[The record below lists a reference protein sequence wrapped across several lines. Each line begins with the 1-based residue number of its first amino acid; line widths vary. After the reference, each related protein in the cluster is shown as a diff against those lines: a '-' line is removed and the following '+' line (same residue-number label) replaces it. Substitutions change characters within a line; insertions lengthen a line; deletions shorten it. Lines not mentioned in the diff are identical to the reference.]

1 MRILYVLPAALAA
14 ACAQAPVQRVAVQAS
29 APDPEVIAMA
39 NAEAS
44 IRPRDFYARIGFL
57 ASDALEG
64 RDTPSPGLEAAAAYI
79 ASEFH
84 RFGMTPAGDPGSF
97 IQRWPYT
104 TRAMDVSSVRFD
116 VTARGASR
124 SYTYGSDYYAT
135 PGLRGSFRGGLAWVG
150 SDVPP
155 ASVRGTALQGRAA
168 ILAPGAA
175 LAGQS
180 LVRARAAADSAGAG
194 ALIVVLAPDIDET
207 RIRSMGG
214 GFRSPGAI
222 PVFFLRHDR
231 ARSLLADARQDFD
244 ALAAAGAPRRIVPL
258 DGIEANLHA
267 TIAETVHR
275 VPNVAGIVEG
285 SDPQL
290 KNTYV
295 VFSAHMDHTGICA
308 PLAEDRIC
316 NGADDDASGTAAIIE
331 LAEAFSMMPVR
342 PKRSLLFLAVS
353 GEEKGLLGSRHFA
366 DNPTVPI
373 ESIVANVNMDMIG
386 RNNPDSVVVIGQQY
400 SSLGPLL
407 HRVNSNLP
415 EPRMVIADDLWPE
428 QRFFFRSDHFNFAR
442 REVPAIFFFT
452 GVHEDYHQPSDT
464 VDKIDLE
471 KITRITRLIF
481 HYAHAIAEDVDPPRW
496 DPDGL
501 EEVRRLVRGG
511 R

>member
-1 MRILYVLPAALAA
+1 MRIHFVLPAVLAA
-14 ACAQAPVQRVAVQAS
+14 ACAQAPVQQVAVQAPAPGA
-29 APDPEVIAMA
+29 APDAMA
-39 NAEAS
+39 EAEAS

-84 RFGMTPAGDPGSF
+84 RFGMSPAGDPASF

-104 TRAMDVSSVRFD
+104 TRGMDVSAVRFEF
-116 VTARGASR
+116 TARGASR
-124 SYTYGSDYYAT
+124 SYTHGSDYYAT
-135 PGLRGSFRGGLAWVG
+135 PGLRGSFRGGLAFVG
-150 SDVPP
+150 TRVPP
-155 ASVRGTALQGRAA
+155 AAVRGSALQGRAA
-168 ILAPGAA
+168 ILVPGTS
-175 LAGQS
+175 LAGQD

-194 ALIVVLAPDIDET
+194 ALIVVLTPDIDES
-207 RIRSMGG
+207 RIRGMGG
-214 GFRSPGAI
+214 GIRGMGAI

-231 ARSLLADARQDFD
+231 ARSLFADARQDFD
-244 ALAAAGAPRRIVPL
+244 ALTAAGAPQRVVTF
-258 DGIEANLHA
+258 DGVEATLHA
-267 TIAETVHR
+267 TVTETVHQ

-308 PLAEDRIC
+308 PQAEDRIC

-331 LAEAFSMMPVR
+331 LAEAFSMLPVK

-373 ESIVANVNMDMIG
+373 ESIVANVNIDMIG

-407 HRVNSNLP
+407 HRVNERLP
-415 EPRMVIADDLWPE
+415 EPRMTISDDLWPE

-442 REVPAIFFFT
+442 RDVPAIFFFT
-452 GVHEDYHQPSDT
+452 GVHEDYHRPSDT
-464 VDKIDLE
+464 VDRIDLG

-481 HYAHAIAEDVDPPRW
+481 HYAHAIADDPNAPQW
-496 DPDGL
+496 DPEGL